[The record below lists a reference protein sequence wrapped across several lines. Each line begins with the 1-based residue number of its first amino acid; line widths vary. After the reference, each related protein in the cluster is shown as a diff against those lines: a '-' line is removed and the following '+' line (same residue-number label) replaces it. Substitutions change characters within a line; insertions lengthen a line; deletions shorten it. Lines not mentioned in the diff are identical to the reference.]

1 MKRILAMGICVVAAF
16 LIMAASVPC
25 KAADQSRGRIYDV
38 RSYGAQGDD
47 RTIDTAAIQSAIDS
61 CAQGGGTVILQRG
74 VFLSGT
80 IELRNDVRVEIAP
93 TATLRGVT
101 ETLYDKEN
109 GQYYPYLSPPTSN
122 SQLLNCRR
130 ALIYGVG
137 LKNVTIGGGGV
148 INGGGTFPSWNGKG
162 MKEAVR
168 PMAIFLVQSQNVVL
182 ENLKIEHAAMWSI
195 VNMENDGVTIHDI
208 TVNSPDGPNRD
219 GIDVVDSHHV
229 LIENDDVNS
238 QDDSVCLKSG
248 SDMGVADV
256 VVRNVHIRKSSVAN
270 GLKLGTASKGS
281 FERILFEN
289 VEIENVKQGA
299 LAVESVDGAAIRD
312 LTFRNITLR
321 DVGTAFY
328 VVLGR
333 RGNTPKTG
341 SIDGVRF
348 ENISGDTIEPW
359 GSAVS
364 GDRRDGVTDYV
375 RNLNFSH
382 VHLEADGHL
391 DESGKNSVPEYTGEY
406 PDPRLWGDLPAF
418 GLFFRHI
425 DGLKLFDIKIES
437 RASEHREA
445 IVTEDVLS
453 DADLNTEGN

>member
-1 MKRILAMGICVVAAF
+1 MGISAVAAS
-16 LIMAASVPC
+16 LMMAAPVPS
-25 KAADQSRGRIYDV
+25 KAAEQTRGRIYDV

-61 CAQGGGTVILQRG
+61 CARGGGTVVLQRG
-74 VFLSGT
+74 IFLSGT
-80 IELRNDVRVEIAP
+80 IELRNDVRLEIAA
-93 TATLRGVT
+93 TATLRAVT
-101 ETLYDKEN
+101 ETLYDKQD
-109 GQYYPYLSPPTSN
+109 GQNYPYLSPPTSN

-137 LKNVTIGGGGV
+137 LTNVAIGGGGT
-148 INGGGTFPSWNGKG
+148 IDGGGTFPSWKGKG
-162 MKEAVR
+162 VKEAVR
-168 PMAIFLVQSQNVVL
+168 PMSIFLVQSQNVLL

-195 VNMENDGVTIHDI
+195 VNMENDGVTIHDV

-219 GIDVVDSHHV
+219 GIDLVDSHHV

-248 SDMGVADV
+248 AAMGVADV
-256 VVRNVHIRKSSVAN
+256 VVRNVHIGKSSVAN

-289 VEIENVKQGA
+289 VEVENVKQGA

-312 LTFRNITLR
+312 VTFRNITLR
-321 DVGTAFY
+321 NVGTAFY

-333 RGNTPKTG
+333 RGNTSKTG

-348 ENISGDTIEPW
+348 ENISGNMIEPW

-364 GDRRDGVTDYV
+364 GDRRDGVTDYL

-391 DESGKNSVPEYTGEY
+391 DESGKKSVPEYTGEY

-425 DGLKLFDIKIES
+425 EGLKLSDIKIEP
-437 RASEHREA
+437 RVPEDREA

-453 DADLNTEGN
+453 KVDE